1 MIDMNTDREQIKNK
15 LKTLFSLAQEIE
27 HLAESEEN
35 FISLINEV
43 ESELDEEE
51 DYNLLDA
58 EIFLCDCVAARKEGY
73 ESLVDYWDEY

>member
-1 MIDMNTDREQIKNK
+1 MNTEREQIKDK

-35 FISLINEV
+35 FIGIINEA